1 MNKPSTR
8 EPEGEDHIFK
18 MSAAEQLRRIK
29 KRELGIEELV
39 RMYLERIETYDQGPD
54 GLSSVCELNPR
65 VLEEAR
71 KMDSQKDRRAPL
83 FGLPILI
90 KDNIDVE
97 GLHSTSGSLALAD
110 NLVQKDA
117 DVTANLK
124 RNGALVLGKT
134 NMTEFA
140 NYMAEYMPGG
150 YSSRGG
156 QVMHAYDRE
165 KNPGGSSSGSAVAV
179 SAGLCSAAIGTDT
192 SFSIVGCATLNG
204 IAGLKPAHGSLSLR
218 GIIPISHT
226 LDMAGPMTRDL
237 TDALLIYSAMRDTPF
252 ENVEPKNVKE
262 LRIGVNPFHT
272 KRVPDERIA
281 MTDELISTLRGEGVH
296 VEVVHHPHK
305 IAEDEIMHYEFRNA
319 LEAYL
324 SSSNAKRKTLAEILA
339 FYEEDPEGRMQHG
352 YKYLREALEEASGDM
367 DEPEYVQALKKRKE
381 YKREVYQ
388 QLETFDAALM
398 GGHTG
403 IMHFIGAPSVA
414 LPIGLANDGT
424 PAGIILYGK
433 DERELFSAA
442 LTVETYTKH
451 TPFPKQYE

>member
-1 MNKPSTR
+1 MFNK
-8 EPEGEDHIFK
+8 
-18 MSAAEQLRRIK
+18 SAAEQLQLIK
-29 KRELGIEELV
+29 KGELGIEELV
-39 RMYLERIETYDQGPD
+39 RMYLERIEAYDQGAD
-54 GLSSVCELNPR
+54 GLASVSELNPR
-65 VLEEAR
+65 ALEEAR

-110 NLVQKDA
+110 NLVHKDA

-124 RNGALVLGKT
+124 RNGAIVLGKT

-156 QVMHAYDRE
+156 QVMHAYDRQ
-165 KNPGGSSSGSAVAV
+165 KNPGGSSSGSGVAV

-192 SFSIVGCATLNG
+192 FFSIVGCATLNG

-237 TDALLIYSAMRDTPF
+237 TDALHVYSAMRDTPF
-252 ENVEPKNVKE
+252 EEVKPKNVKE
-262 LRIGVNPFHT
+262 LRIGVNPFRT
-272 KRVPDERIA
+272 KRVPEERVA
-281 MTDELISTLRGEGVH
+281 MTDELMDILKGEGAFVD
-296 VEVVHHPHK
+296 VVHHPHK
-305 IAEDEIMHYEFRNA
+305 IAEDEIMHYEFRHA

-324 SSSNAKRKTLAEILA
+324 STSNAKRKTLAEILA
-339 FYEEDPEGRMQHG
+339 FYGEDPEGRMPHG
-352 YKYLREALEEASGDM
+352 YKYLRKALEEASGKM
-367 DEPEYVQALKKRKE
+367 DEPEYMQALKTRE
-381 YKREVYQ
+381 AYRREVYQ
-388 QLETFDAALM
+388 SLETFDAVLM
-398 GGHTG
+398 SGHTG

-414 LPIGLANDGT
+414 LPIGMAKDGT
-424 PAGIILYGK
+424 PMGMILYGK

-442 LTVETYTKH
+442 LTIERYTERV
-451 TPFPKQYE
+451 PLPPKYK